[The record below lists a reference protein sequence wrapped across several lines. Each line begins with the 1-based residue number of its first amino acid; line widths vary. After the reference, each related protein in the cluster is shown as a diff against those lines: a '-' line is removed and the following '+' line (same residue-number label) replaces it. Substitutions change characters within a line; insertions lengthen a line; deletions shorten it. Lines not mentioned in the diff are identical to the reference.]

1 MSLPQTKLREA
12 VFYVIFSQDFLGE
25 TQDKESVDTIA
36 MIMEILEMSRSN
48 VRLAWERAELILE
61 KKDEIDAILKDYVVS
76 YGMDRIS
83 CVERNV
89 LRLSTYELLFDKEIP
104 EVVAIAEGMRLGRK
118 FGVIQGANFING
130 VLDALYKNQQVLLT
144 Q

>member
-25 TQDKESVDTIA
+25 SQDKETADTIA
-36 MIMEILEMSRSN
+36 MIMEILEMSRTN
-48 VRLAWERAELILE
+48 VRIAWERAELILE
-61 KKDEIDAILKDYVVS
+61 KRDEIDAILKDYITS
-76 YGMDRIS
+76 YGIDRVS
-83 CVERNV
+83 CIERNV
-89 LRLSTYELLFDKEIP
+89 LRLSAYELLFDKEIP

-130 VLDALYKNQQVLLT
+130 VLDALYKNQQALIA